1 MKRLLLTIIC
11 ALSCTLSYAQ
21 SGGVMYVSVIGEQL
35 TQQEKCA
42 IEDSFHEF
50 LGAKYE
56 IRLDQGRG
64 IFSEEIYRELNY
76 QEMSGA
82 AVDEM
87 KQFAQQKGADKLC
100 VVIVEK
106 GSNTLYYRAK
116 VYSTWTATLECT
128 ARYPVYGD
136 KTISDKPSVEDLQY
150 VSSKLVE
157 RLGYTLPPDVEKA
170 NRSYELGLQPDE
182 GGGDIRVL
190 STFSQNGIV
199 GLGLSFHKSYFQLGF
214 DLMLAGFSEFDP
226 SYIDYSDDQERLR
239 NDFTL
244 LGVSQNVQGCDVGEY
259 ICPKFLQFSI
269 NPGLNFKYFAIECGL
284 GVYSCH
290 NVKVTGSYDSADGTW
305 DDYWRNSYFVSELKA
320 IKTSESY
327 FMFRP
332 TFVGYLP
339 KSSVTIS
346 IGYQIVP
353 KVKEL
358 NTLVFGIGTYW

>member
-21 SGGVMYVSVIGEQL
+21 SRDVMYVSVIGDQISR
-35 TQQEKCA
+35 QHRCA

-50 LGAKYE
+50 LGDRYE

-100 VVIVEK
+100 VVVVE
-106 GSNTLYYRAK
+106 GDWPALYFRAK
-116 VYSTWTATLECT
+116 VYSTWSATLERS
-128 ARYPVYGD
+128 AQYPNMAHGD
-136 KTISDKPSVEDLQY
+136 KIREFQSVGDLQY

-157 RLGYTLPPDVEKA
+157 RLGYTLPKDVSKE
-170 NRSYELGLQPDE
+170 NRSRELGLQPDE

-190 STFSQNGIV
+190 STFSRNGIV

-214 DLMLAGFSEFDP
+214 DLMFAGFSEFDP

-269 NPGLNFKYFAIECGL
+269 NPGLNFKYFAIESMPQARFTQHPS
-284 GVYSCH
+284 SCWAY
-290 NVKVTGSYDSADGTW
+290 G
-305 DDYWRNSYFVSELKA
+305 
-320 IKTSESY
+320 
-327 FMFRP
+327 
-332 TFVGYLP
+332 
-339 KSSVTIS
+339 
-346 IGYQIVP
+346 
-353 KVKEL
+353 
-358 NTLVFGIGTYW
+358 